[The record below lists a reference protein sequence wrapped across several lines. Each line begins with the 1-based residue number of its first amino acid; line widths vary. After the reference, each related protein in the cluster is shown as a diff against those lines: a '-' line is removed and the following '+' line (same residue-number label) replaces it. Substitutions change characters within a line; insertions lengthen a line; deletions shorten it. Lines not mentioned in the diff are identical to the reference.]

1 MSKYSELVDELESWA
16 QNEEM
21 IDSYF
26 LPHGE
31 DCKAAAAA
39 LRELGAE
46 RDRLREAHKRN
57 IEDAVKGRYDE
68 GHRCK
73 WRILFE
79 AVESRS
85 RAALEETMKHE

>member
-1 MSKYSELVDELESWA
+1 MGKYSELADSYYRLPDEVSAALLELE
-16 QNEEM
+16 
-21 IDSYF
+21 
-26 LPHGE
+26 
-31 DCKAAAAA
+31 
-39 LRELGAE
+39 AE

-85 RAALEETMKHE
+85 RAALQEDV